1 VIPSALSEISVAQY
15 QKLYELRDDPVGAVA
30 YMRGVPRETMA
41 KTAHKTVAQ
50 HARALKALLEQKPN
64 ELQTRF
70 VLDGVE
76 FRMLQDWANVTTAEY
91 IDLEAYCM
99 DPIANAHKIMGVIYR
114 PVAKMDQWG
123 WYALEE
129 YVPDKYAEP
138 MRRVPADVFGAAVLF
153 FCLNADAYKTILLHS
168 LSRGV
173 LEVQSQAITGGTTP
187 STSLRAKIRSKW
199 TRWKNGRSA
208 APTRT

>member
-1 VIPSALSEISVAQY
+1 MIPATLSEISIAQY

-30 YMRGVPRETMA
+30 YMRGVSRETMA

-50 HARALKALLEQKPN
+50 HAQALKSLLEQKPN

-76 FRMLQDWANVTTAEY
+76 FRMLQDWSNITTAEY
-91 IDLEAYCM
+91 IDLESYCT

-114 PVAKMDQWG
+114 PVAQIDQWG
-123 WYALEE
+123 WYTLEDYIPE
-129 YVPDKYAEP
+129 KYADP
-138 MRRVPADVFGAAVLF
+138 MRRVPADVFGGAVLF
-153 FCLNADAYKTILLHS
+153 FCLNADAYKTTLMHS

-173 LEVQSQAITGGTTP
+173 LEVQSRVITGGTTP
-187 STSLRAKIRSKW
+187 SPSLLERIRRKW
-199 TRWKNGRSA
+199 TRSKSGQSA
-208 APTRT
+208 ARTRT